1 MTYKTIL
8 AVFQN
13 ETDTGSL
20 LESATTL
27 AKATEARVFGFHPEI
42 IPTSFAMASGFPD
55 IEIVHDATE
64 RAMKATSA
72 IEAHFERHVAASGIN
87 AQWVSGKGFPGD
99 FSAGALT
106 VARSCDLVVTTQPNP
121 DTETVDIDNLL
132 QESGRP
138 VLVLPRE
145 PLKDAS
151 FRKVIVGWNGSREAA
166 RATFDALPFLKRAE
180 AVELLVLDPEARGQ
194 GAPQQGEAI
203 TATLARHGVN
213 VTRIAAKTGSTSI
226 ENAILGHAVAGAADL
241 LVLGAYGHSWLREF
255 LFGGVTRSVMESTPI
270 PTLMSH

>member
-1 MTYKTIL
+1 MTYRTIL
-8 AVFQN
+8 ALFQN
-13 ETDTGSL
+13 EPDAGFL
-20 LESATTL
+20 LDGVTAL
-27 AKATEARVFGFHPEI
+27 ANSTEARVFGFHPEI
-42 IPTSFAMASGFPD
+42 VPASFAMASGFPD
-55 IEIVHDATE
+55 VEIIQDATQ
-64 RAMKATSA
+64 RAMKTTSA
-72 IEAHFERHVAASGIN
+72 LAAHFERHVANTGID
-87 AQWVSGKGFPGD
+87 AQWVSGQGFPGD

-121 DTETVDIDNLL
+121 NAETVDIDNLL
-132 QESGRP
+132 HESGRP

-151 FRKVIVGWNGSREAA
+151 FKKVVIGWNGSREAA

-180 AVELLVLDPEARGQ
+180 AVDLLVLDPEQRAE
-194 GAPQQGEAI
+194 GAPQQGETI

-213 VTRIAAKTGSTSI
+213 VTRIAAKRGSTSI
-226 ENAILGHAVAGAADL
+226 EDAILGHAIAGAADL
-241 LVLGAYGHSWLREF
+241 LVLGAYGHSWLRDF